1 MPAIQTFKKQL
12 RGIRSTQKLTKAMKT
27 VATVKFS
34 KLNSIYGG
42 YSLYSEQCKK
52 MLLRHGEELLI
63 PLGKED
69 PFAPEA
75 FVIFTGNKGMC
86 GSYNSE
92 ILSFAKDMIDAN
104 PKHLVFACG
113 KKAVSYLKAKGIDI
127 DYEYSF
133 SDIPSYEESTQLLM
147 DLVDLR
153 KQGKISKVHV
163 IYKKYVNMMHQKTA
177 MFELFSVSDDAV
189 HDSSLLI
196 PDQETIIKQTA
207 RNVFNAIL
215 YELCLETAL
224 GVWAAT
230 LMTMRTAYDTA
241 LERCEELETQIN
253 RMRQSAITADVI
265 ETSAEQY

>member
-12 RGIRSTQKLTKAMKT
+12 RSIRSTQKLTKAMKM

-42 YSLYSEQCKK
+42 YSLYSEQCRK
-52 MLLRHGEELLI
+52 MLLRHGEELLA

-75 FVIFTGNKGMC
+75 FVIFTGNMGLC
-86 GSYNSE
+86 GSYNTE
-92 ILSFAKDMIDAN
+92 ILSFAKEMIDAN

-133 SDIPSYEESTQLLM
+133 GDVPSYEESTKLLM

-163 IYKKYVNMMHQKTA
+163 IYKKYINMMHQKT
-177 MFELFSVSDDAV
+177 MLFELFSISDEAV
-189 HDSSLLI
+189 HDNSLLI
-196 PDQETIIKQTA
+196 PDQETIIKKTA
-207 RNVFNAIL
+207 RKVFNAIL
-215 YELCLETAL
+215 YEFCLETAL
-224 GVWAAT
+224 GAWAAT
-230 LMTMRTAYDTA
+230 LMTMRTAYNTA

-265 ETSAEQY
+265 ETSAEQ